1 MFRKAIGFLGA
12 VLFLSGCSGIDITQ
26 KAYDTSEDAKEEG
39 YVFYSPKPL
48 LVMTCSVDEKGKIGY
63 SNTLK
68 MVPDFTKAFTLN
80 IRNRLGS
87 NKATINFTD
96 GWMLTSIGSEY
107 TPPTSTIDKLVDI
120 ADAGIGAF
128 RKDDEPDKPDAGESS
143 RTVKCENFICDMS
156 KAGDYKNF
164 YSEAC
169 TVTSITEVAVRIN
182 VKANDNSGAG
192 GSMAIPRQP
201 GATM

>member
-1 MFRKAIGFLGA
+1 MFIKAIGFLGV

-26 KAYDTSEDAKEEG
+26 KGYDTSENAKKEG

-48 LVMTCSVDEKGKIGY
+48 LIMTCSVDEKGKIGY

-68 MVPDFTKAFTLN
+68 MVPDFEKAFTLN

-87 NKATINFTD
+87 NKATINLTD

-128 RKDDEPDKPDAGESS
+128 RKNDESDEPDKGEGS

-169 TVTSITEVAVRIN
+169 AVTSVTEVAVKTN
-182 VKANDNSGAG
+182 VKENDTSETEGNVT
-192 GSMAIPRQP
+192 MPKQP